1 MTELV
6 LAVATVSLVIAST
19 PAAALAAGLEGWRL
33 SHLGISVAGVK
44 QGWLRDFA
52 QEVLHFQGLEHFAFP
67 LEDKNLDA
75 RFIELSSASP
85 CVCVFSQRGEDV
97 LHLQDG
103 ALSVDLIDKA
113 LLVEFDSHGLKSSCL
128 SQSFVLPLDKEA
140 DGSHTVALLCLLQPV
155 VHDCCKIDIIGQLAL
170 A

>member
-1 MTELV
+1 MALQHI
-6 LAVATVSLVIAST
+6 AVREPGRHAEASGST
-19 PAAALAAGLEGWRL
+19 REGRLE
-33 SHLGISVAGVK
+33 
-44 QGWLRDFA
+44 
-52 QEVLHFQGLEHFAFP
+52 
-67 LEDKNLDA
+67 
-75 RFIELSSASP
+75 
-85 CVCVFSQRGEDV
+85 
-97 LHLQDG
+97 DG

-113 LLVEFDSHGLKSSCL
+113 LFVEFDSHGLKSSCL